1 MRTLLPILAILFFWG
16 LALWSLISGISNLAD
31 YIFNDVSAT
40 GAQIAWAVVRI
51 VPLAEIL
58 FVIGWITGG
67 FIFISKN

>member
-1 MRTLLPILAILFFWG
+1 MRILLPILAILLFWG
-16 LALWSLISGISNLAD
+16 LAFWSLISGIFNLAD
-31 YIFNDVSAT
+31 YIFNDVQAT